1 MTILK
6 KRKGSL
12 VQTLVLCIILAL
24 ISAMI
29 LKWVMGRYLLSVRL
43 YKSAQ
48 AKVRSEGIFN
58 DRISNWN
65 FNLPN
70 NGSQNFNVD
79 GKIINVNVSGTQVTM
94 STDEDQ

>member
-1 MTILK
+1 MTIFK

-24 ISAMI
+24 IAAMI

-48 AKVRSEGIFN
+48 AKARSEGIFN
-58 DRISNWN
+58 DRMSRWN
-65 FNLPN
+65 FNLPS
-70 NGSQNFNVD
+70 NGSQNFTVD
-79 GKIINVNVSGTQVTM
+79 GKTINVNVSATQITM
-94 STDEDQ
+94 TTDEDQ